1 MIEVLKIPYP
11 TSEAGKKQWNKQY
24 GLNSYYSTKH
34 WSQRKKDADYWHMLT
49 LAAMA
54 KGKCR
59 KTPFENPVIIT
70 YYFNDRLDCTNHA
83 MYIKMIEDA
92 MKGRIIQDDT
102 RRWVKGIECYFHN
115 EDHILVIVREA

>member
-1 MIEVLKIPYP
+1 MVEVIRIPYP
-11 TSEAGKKQWNKQY
+11 KTEAGKKQWNKLY
-24 GLNSYYSTKH
+24 GLNAYYAGKH
-34 WSQRKKDADYWHMLT
+34 WSKRQEDARYWHALT
-49 LAAMA
+49 WAAMA

-92 MKGRIIQDDT
+92 MKGRIIQDDS
-102 RRWVKGIECYFHN
+102 RRWVKGSECYFHD
-115 EDHILVIVREA
+115 EDHILVIIREV

>member
-1 MIEVLKIPYP
+1 MVEVIRIPYP
-11 TSEAGKKQWNKQY
+11 NTEAGKKQWNKLY
-24 GLNSYYSTKH
+24 GLNAYYSGKH
-34 WSQRKKDADYWHMLT
+34 WSKRQEDARYWHMLT

-54 KGKCR
+54 KGHCR
-59 KTPFENPVIIT
+59 KAPFENPVILT
-70 YYFNDRLDCTNHA
+70 FYFNDWLDCSNHA

-92 MKGRIIQDDT
+92 MKGRIIQDDS

>member
-1 MIEVLKIPYP
+1 MVEVIHIPYP
-11 TSEAGKKQWNKQY
+11 NTEAGKKQWNKQY

-49 LAAMA
+49 WAAMA

-59 KTPFENPVIIT
+59 KTPFENPVILT
-70 YYFNDRLDCTNHA
+70 FYFNDRLDCSNHA
-83 MYIKMIEDA
+83 MYIKMIEDS